1 MQKNFC
7 QEAYTMD
14 AAQRR
19 KYILQ
24 TLQSSSQPVSASALA
39 KQLGVSRQIIVG
51 DVALLRAGGID
62 ISATPRGYHVI
73 HKSSGLIKTLAC
85 RHSAGDMEAELFAMV
100 DNGCT
105 VLDVIVDHP
114 VYGQLTGVL
123 QLSNRFEISQ
133 FMDRSRTT
141 QPLSLLTEGVHLHTL
156 SCPDEAAYERV
167 IQSLRSLGFL
177 LEP

>member
-1 MQKNFC
+1 
-7 QEAYTMD
+7 MD

-19 KYILQ
+19 EHIFQ
-24 TLQSSSQPVSASALA
+24 TLQHSSQPVSASALA

-62 ISATPRGYHVI
+62 ISATPRGYLVV
-73 HKSSGLIKTLAC
+73 HKESGLIKTLAC
-85 RHSAGDMEAELFAMV
+85 RHSADGMEAELCAMV

-105 VLDVIVDHP
+105 VLDVIVEHP
-114 VYGQLTGVL
+114 VYGQLTGSL
-123 QLSNRFEISQ
+123 QLSNRYEISQ
-133 FMDRSRTT
+133 FIERSRET
-141 QPLSLLTEGVHLHTL
+141 QPLSLLTEGIHLHTL

-167 IQSLRSLGFL
+167 IQALRSLGFL